1 MPKERSPSPSKNPLP
16 WYRTITRTQWNTL
29 FAAQAGYMLDAT
41 DVMLYAFALTT
52 LRGVFGF
59 DNAHAGL
66 LASATLVSSAAGGIA
81 FGFLADRIG
90 RTRALMASIL
100 IYSLASAGTAA
111 AHTLAELLLWRTIIG
126 IGLGGEWSSGAVL
139 VAETWP
145 TEHRGKAIGLMQS
158 GWALGY
164 ILAALVTAA
173 VLPRWGWR
181 WLFAAGAL
189 PALMVFFVLRAVPE
203 PEIWRV
209 RAGGAKPADIGAEM
223 GRPRAS
229 AWNAASLFRP
239 PLLST
244 TVRATALTTSVLL
257 GYWGLFTW
265 LPGFLS
271 TPMDRGGA
279 GMSIVQ
285 SSWWIIPVQI
295 GAFFGYVSFGFI
307 ADRIGR
313 RPAFVMYMLAAAALV
328 PVYGRMA
335 HNQVLL
341 LALGPAVGFFGSG
354 YFSLFGAL
362 LAEIYPTAI
371 RGAGQ
376 GFTYNAGRALS
387 AFSPLLI
394 GALADRSGLGGALA
408 VTSAFFL
415 AGALLI
421 GLLPE
426 TRGRDLLE

>member
-1 MPKERSPSPSKNPLP
+1 MPRERSPSPSKNSLP

-90 RTRALMASIL
+90 RTRALMVSIL
-100 IYSLASAGTAA
+100 IYSLASAGTAT
-111 AHTLAELLLWRTIIG
+111 AHTLSELLLWRTIIG

-145 TEHRGKAIGLMQS
+145 SEHRGKAIGLMQS

-181 WLFAAGAL
+181 CLFAAGAL

-203 PEIWRV
+203 PEIWRR
-209 RAGGAKPADIGAEM
+209 RAGGAKPADIGAEA

-229 AWNAASLFRP
+229 AWDAASLFRP
-239 PLLST
+239 PLLNT
-244 TVRATALTTSVLL
+244 TLRATALTTSVLL

-271 TPMDRGGA
+271 TPLERGGA

-285 SSWWIIPVQI
+285 SSSWIIPVQI

-328 PVYGRMA
+328 PLYGHFAR
-335 HNQVLL
+335 NQVLL

-394 GALADRSGLGGALA
+394 GALADRGGLGGALA